1 MIELFTRV
9 GRRLCKIDPNDH
21 FMQFPGGELHMK
33 SDADMFTGDEIALI
47 RGYVETNDFIKLAM
61 WSEVVRDQAGT
72 SHAYIPYL
80 PAARADKG
88 VPLGGQ
94 IYADLIKIANVDYL
108 VATDVHSQKAVD
120 FYSGFGLIDHP
131 VDSIVAKHLIV
142 NGHRHD
148 AIIAPD
154 KGAAARARIFAEYMK
169 LPVLQAEKVRDQD
182 TGELS
187 GFSCPDA
194 EEFGEG
200 HFLIF
205 DDICDGGGTFNGLA
219 DQIMQKN
226 QKATLDLF
234 VTHGIFSKGG
244 WELDRRFRNIFTTDT
259 WSDYSTADGAVVI
272 PVVQQ
277 VLKNI

>member
-9 GRRLCKIDPNDH
+9 GRRLCKIDPNEH

-33 SDADMFTGDEIALI
+33 SDADMFAGDEIALI
-47 RGYVETNDFIKLAM
+47 RGHVEADDFIKLAL
-61 WSEVVRDQAGT
+61 WAEVVRDQDG
-72 SHAYIPYL
+72 SSYAYIPYL

-88 VPLGGQ
+88 VPLGGL
-94 IYADLIKIANVDYL
+94 IYANMINSADVDFLY
-108 VATDVHSQKAVD
+108 ATDVHSQKAIEFYTGLHNYNVD
-120 FYSGFGLIDHP
+120 D
-131 VDSIVAKHLIV
+131 IVAKYLIV
-142 NGHRHD
+142 NGQRHD

-154 KGAAARARIFAEYMK
+154 KGAAERARIFAEYMK
-169 LPVLQAEKVRDQD
+169 LPVLQAEKVRDQN
-182 TGELS
+182 TGVLS

-200 HFLIF
+200 HFLVF
-205 DDICDGGGTFNGLA
+205 DDIGDGGGTFNGLA
-219 DQIMQKN
+219 DQIIQNN

-259 WSDYSTADGAVVI
+259 WSDYSTAAGAVVI